1 MLLVDP
7 DSAPEAELHLRTF
20 SVFYVFVSVLPVCA
34 SWNSALPVLR
44 SILSLPLAS
53 SLLSAVSLVSF
64 HLPSVPYIYMIVS
77 LRNFVNI
84 FLSLY
89 GTFLLTFYIQRG
101 IV

>member
-20 SVFYVFVSVLPVCA
+20 SVFYVFASVLPVCA

-44 SILSLPLAS
+44 SILSFPLAS

-64 HLPSVPYIYMIVS
+64 HLLSVPYK
-77 LRNFVNI
+77 NI
-84 FLSLY
+84 ILP
-89 GTFLLTFYIQRG
+89 
-101 IV
+101 